1 VHFDIRV
8 KQKELPDRGESA
20 GAFVGI
26 LVIAV
31 NHLWEPRMRIAQVAP
46 PFQSIPPAGYGGTER
61 VVSLLTEEL
70 VRRGHDVT
78 LFASGDST
86 TSARLIPTV
95 DTALWRQAE
104 VRDPLVYWS
113 ITLGEAYRRAAAGAF
128 DLVHSHLD
136 FLAFPCA
143 SLVATPTVTTLHGR
157 LDLPDMPRVYARFPG
172 MPVVSIS
179 DDQRAPLPEA
189 RWAGTVYNAVDTD
202 RLAFNPRGGS
212 YLAWLGRIAPEK
224 GLDRAIRIAQRAGIP
239 LKVGA
244 RLPLN
249 DVSDANVRA
258 DWEHYERDVKPLL
271 GGGGVEFVGEIG
283 DAEKS
288 DFLGNALALLNPID
302 WPEPFGLVMAEALA
316 CGTPVV
322 ARRRGSVPEVVEDGV
337 TGLIGETDDD
347 LVALC
352 GRVASVRRAAC
363 RAEAERRFSPQAM
376 ADGYEAVYGRL
387 LGRGLAS
394 APDTHAARVAHSSCE
409 HCARSR
415 LANLRLATQIVER
428 RMTRVDDRGPGA
440 ETALRAAE
448 TVLREI
454 RQEERAGQYCTCAG
468 LVRRWPE
475 S

>member
-1 VHFDIRV
+1 
-8 KQKELPDRGESA
+8 
-20 GAFVGI
+20 
-26 LVIAV
+26 
-31 NHLWEPRMRIAQVAP
+31 MRIAQVAP

-95 DTALWRQAE
+95 DTALWRQSE

-113 ITLGEAYRRAAAGAF
+113 VTLGEAYRRTAAGAF
-128 DLVHSHLD
+128 DVVHSHLD

-157 LDLPDMPRVYARFPG
+157 LDLPDMPRVYARFPD

-179 DDQRAPLPEA
+179 DNQRGPLPEA
-189 RWAGTVYNAVDTD
+189 CWAGTVYNAVDTD
-202 RLAFNPRGGS
+202 QLAFNPRGGS

-244 RLPLN
+244 RLPLK

-271 GGGGVEFVGEIG
+271 GGGGIELIGEIG

-288 DFLGNALALLNPID
+288 EFLGNALALLNPID

-337 TGLIGETDDD
+337 TGLIGESDDD

-352 GRVASVRRAAC
+352 GRVGSLSRAAC

-376 ADGYEAVYGRL
+376 ADGYETVYRHL
-387 LGRGLAS
+387 LEPDLAS
-394 APDTHAARVAHSSCE
+394 APEADAAHVSDASCE

-415 LANLRLATQIVER
+415 LANLRLATQILER
-428 RMTRVDDRGPGA
+428 RMARPGHRVTGED
-440 ETALRAAE
+440 TALRAAE
-448 TVLREI
+448 SVLREI
-454 RQEERAGQYCTCAG
+454 RAEERTGRICTCAG
-468 LVRRWPE
+468 PVCRLPGR
-475 S
+475 

>member
-1 VHFDIRV
+1 
-8 KQKELPDRGESA
+8 
-20 GAFVGI
+20 
-26 LVIAV
+26 
-31 NHLWEPRMRIAQVAP
+31 MCIAQVAP

-95 DTALWRQAE
+95 ETALWCQAE

-113 ITLGEAYRRAAAGAF
+113 VTLGEAYRRAAAGAF

-157 LDLPDMPRVYARFPG
+157 LDLPDTPRIYSRFPG

-179 DDQRAPLPEA
+179 DNQRAPLPEA
-189 RWAGTVYNAVDTD
+189 HWAGTVYNAVDTD

-244 RLPLN
+244 RLPLK
-249 DVSDANVRA
+249 DVSDSNVRA

-271 GGGGVEFVGEIG
+271 GGGGIELVGEVG
-283 DAEKS
+283 ESEKS
-288 DFLGNALALLNPID
+288 EFLGNALALLNPID

-322 ARRRGSVPEVVEDGV
+322 ARRRGSVPEVIADGV
-337 TGLIGETDDD
+337 TGLIGESDDD
-347 LVALC
+347 LADLC
-352 GRVASVRRAAC
+352 ARVGAIDRRAC
-363 RAEAERRFSPQAM
+363 RREALRRFSPRAM
-376 ADGYEAVYGRL
+376 VDGYEAIYRALIGADERPAMDGLVVAELPL
-387 LGRGLAS
+387 LDAL
-394 APDTHAARVAHSSCE
+394 
-409 HCARSR
+409 
-415 LANLRLATQIVER
+415 
-428 RMTRVDDRGPGA
+428 DDRA
-440 ETALRAAE
+440 
-448 TVLREI
+448 I
-454 RQEERAGQYCTCAG
+454 R
-468 LVRRWPE
+468 
-475 S
+475 